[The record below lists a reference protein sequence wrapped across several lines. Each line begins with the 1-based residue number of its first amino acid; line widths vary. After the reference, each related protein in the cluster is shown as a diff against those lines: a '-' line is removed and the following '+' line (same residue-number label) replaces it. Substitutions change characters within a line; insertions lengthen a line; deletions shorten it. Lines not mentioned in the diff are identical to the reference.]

1 MGVARAPTDGLEI
14 VAVRA
19 TAAWR
24 VVTLAEVSRVDDAQ
38 MSGPMIEVEARDEL
52 LSQEIDGEM
61 VLLDLDLRS
70 GMYLGLNRLGTFIWK
85 LLISND
91 GSISAG
97 TIVEAVTGEFEVE
110 PATARRDLDQLLVE
124 LSSNRL
130 VRVG

>member
-1 MGVARAPTDGLEI
+1 MVTAVPFAALLEGRALEEI
-14 VAVRA
+14 SSMD
-19 TAAWR
+19 
-24 VVTLAEVSRVDDAQ
+24 ESRVGQRRVSTVGADH
-38 MSGPMIEVEARDEL
+38 L

-61 VLLDLDLRS
+61 VLLDLRS

-110 PATARRDLDQLLVE
+110 PATARRDLDQLLLE

>member
-52 LSQEIDGEM
+52 LSQEIDGEI
-61 VLLDLDLRS
+61 VLLDLRS

-91 GSISAG
+91 GSVSAG